1 MSRDFW
7 DLMLDA
13 LEQTTD
19 EEWAQFVDEFDSEH
33 PEVYEEITLLSK
45 GYKLDLEGEFDDL
58 ICDFTFA
65 A

>member
-19 EEWAQFVDEFDSEH
+19 EEDPYAAYVI
-33 PEVYEEITLLSK
+33 P
-45 GYKLDLEGEFDDL
+45 DDL
-58 ICDFTFA
+58 MW
-65 A
+65 

>member
-19 EEWAQFVDEFDSEH
+19 EEWAQFVEKFDSEQ
-33 PEVYEEITLLSK
+33 PEVYKEIPLLSK
-45 GYKLDLEGEFDDL
+45 GYKLDLERESDGL
-58 ICDFTFA
+58 TRDFTLA